1 MHCHM
6 TKTKLLQH
14 DWELMLQNDREL
26 TSLKNNTYKIY
37 QATSDIKITLQ
48 KKHNKKM
55 TPVQGWTWSHKN
67 HLEWSK

>member
-1 MHCHM
+1 
-6 TKTKLLQH
+6 
-14 DWELMLQNDREL
+14 MLQNDREL

-55 TPVQGWTWSHKN
+55 TPVQG
-67 HLEWSK
+67 